1 MFNACDDRESRH
13 ATACDDR
20 KQRRATGKVEEFPID
35 KAVGILRGWMKEYK
49 IPIVSMYAAD
59 RQLKKRSAF
68 KVLIATILS
77 LRTKDETT
85 AKASERLFA
94 EADSP
99 EKILALPAKKIE
111 KLIYPVGFYRVK
123 AKTLH
128 TVCDTLINKYGG
140 VVPSD
145 LDELLTIKGVGRKT
159 ANLVVTLG
167 YNLPGICVDT
177 HVHRISNRWG
187 YLKTGTPEKTEMAL
201 RKILPGIYWIEYND
215 LLVTLGQNVCMPIS
229 PFCSSCKLANIC
241 PKTGVKKHR

>member
-1 MFNACDDRESRH
+1 LEALNNH
-13 ATACDDR
+13 R
-20 KQRRATGKVEEFPID
+20 KQKRAVGDKKDFPID
-35 KAVGILRGWMKEYK
+35 KAVEILGRWMKEYK
-49 IPIVSMYAAD
+49 TPIVSMYAENL
-59 RQLKKRSAF
+59 QVKKRSAF

-94 EADSP
+94 QADSP
-99 EKILALPAKKIE
+99 EKILAVPCEKLE

-128 TVCDTLINKYGG
+128 TVCATLIDKYKGR
-140 VVPSD
+140 VPSD
-145 LDELLTIKGVGRKT
+145 LDELLTIKGIGRKT

-187 YLKTGTPEKTEMAL
+187 YLKTATPEKTEMAL
-201 RKILPGIYWIEYND
+201 RKILPEIYWIKYND
-215 LLVTLGQNVCMPIS
+215 LLVTFGQNVCLPIS
-229 PFCSSCKLANIC
+229 PFCSSCKLDDIC
-241 PKTGVKKHR
+241 PKTKVGRHR